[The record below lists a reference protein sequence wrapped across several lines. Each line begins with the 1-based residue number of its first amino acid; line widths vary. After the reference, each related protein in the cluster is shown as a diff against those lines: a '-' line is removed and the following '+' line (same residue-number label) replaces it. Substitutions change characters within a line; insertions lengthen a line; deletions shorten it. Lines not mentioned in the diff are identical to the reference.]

1 MASSTLENTGAVQG
15 VLSSDA
21 AEGGR
26 AAAEGV
32 AAFGQEASK
41 AEFDWAS
48 FAPESIAYFSD
59 LHLESPKASFQLD
72 PALGAD
78 LIILCGDIHTK
89 ARAAAWAKS
98 LGKPCILILGN
109 HDHYDKTLGGAARS
123 AKEDAEGSMVA
134 VLDNN
139 ALELANLRILGTTLW
154 TDYKLMGDAPHAMR
168 TAEANL
174 RDPYASG
181 MMDHRKIR
189 TASFSKARAANFA
202 SEHAK
207 ARRFLREELDKP
219 CDKPTLV
226 MTHHAPSEKSMS
238 GLARIVDNPFDA
250 CYASNVEDLMGAD
263 KVQAW
268 VHGHVHKSSRY
279 FVDGTLVACN
289 PLGYVGEPDTGFN
302 PLAKIFVADLAA
314 ARRNALNALEP
325 HLPEGVESLG
335 KPKHRP

>member
-1 MASSTLENTGAVQG
+1 MAPSTLENTGAVQG
-15 VLSSDA
+15 VLSGDA

-139 ALELANLRILGTTLW
+139 ALDLANLRILGTTLW

-189 TASFSKARAANFA
+189 TASFSKASAANFA

-314 ARRNALNALEP
+314 ARTNALNALEP
-325 HLPEGVESLG
+325 HLPEGGESLE